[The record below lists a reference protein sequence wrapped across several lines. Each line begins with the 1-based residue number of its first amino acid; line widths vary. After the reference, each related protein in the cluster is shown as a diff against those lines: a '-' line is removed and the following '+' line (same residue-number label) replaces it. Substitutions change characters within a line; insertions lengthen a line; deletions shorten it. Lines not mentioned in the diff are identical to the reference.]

1 MGQRLVVMWQRL
13 AVMGQRLVAMVE
25 LHHGH
30 WKVVAS
36 DMEET
41 TEVIGCHACDM
52 TGQPLDSSESP

>member
-1 MGQRLVVMWQRL
+1 
-13 AVMGQRLVAMVE
+13 MVE